1 MDGWRLNSR
10 PVYIRVQSCP
20 FVVKIDPV
28 AEKPDLTPQI
38 RALPH
43 KPGVYL
49 FKDRF
54 NKVIYVGKARDLHR
68 RVSQYFHP
76 SRRQTAD
83 LKTRALVDSIWG
95 METHVVRSEP
105 ESILLEGKLIKE
117 FRPRYNISFRDDKHF
132 YLVKV
137 NLNDPFPRFQ
147 LTRNKKEDGCRY
159 FGPFANSTA
168 LRSTLN
174 LMKKL
179 YGLRS
184 CHPVLPGEK
193 DYKHCL
199 DHIIRNCSAPCVGRI
214 TRGEYQARIRQ
225 ACAFLEGK
233 SSEMRDALEAEMRKA
248 ADRHDFEKAATLR
261 NMLQDIRETT
271 TPRRKFVRE
280 IPGTV
285 IPEKD
290 LEILRD
296 VLGLQVIPAV
306 IECFDI
312 SNISVTH
319 KVASMVAF
327 KNGRPDRANYRRFR
341 IKEVAGQD
349 DFASMAE
356 VVGRRYRRLVREARP
371 LPDLI
376 VVDGG
381 KGQLSSAVK
390 ELGSIGI
397 VGQPVIGLAKQRE
410 EIFRPGVSDPVVLP
424 GESGALRLLQRIR
437 DEAHRFANGYH
448 QLLMKKRMTES
459 VLDECPGVSEAKK
472 KALLARFGSVQRMR
486 KATEK
491 ELKEVAGVGDKL
503 AAELVAFFARLS
515 SLPAPQIGTGPEEKA
530 DVVYSLRAGKE
541 PS

>member
-1 MDGWRLNSR
+1 MER
-10 PVYIRVQSCP
+10 
-20 FVVKIDPV
+20 
-28 AEKPDLTPQI
+28 PDLAPQV

-68 RVSQYFHP
+68 RVAQYFHP

-147 LTRNKKEDGCRY
+147 LTRNRKEDGSRY

-179 YGLRS
+179 HGLRS

-193 DYKHCL
+193 DYRHCL
-199 DHIIRNCSAPCVGRI
+199 DHIIRNCSAPCVGKI
-214 TRGEYQARIRQ
+214 TRAEYQARVRQ
-225 ACAFLEGK
+225 ACTFLEGK

-341 IKEVAGQD
+341 IREVAGQD

-390 ELGSIGI
+390 ELAAIGI
-397 VGQPVIGLAKQRE
+397 VGHPVIGLAKQRE

-503 AAELVAFFARLS
+503 AAELVAFLARLS
-515 SLPAPQIGTGPEEKA
+515 SLPAPRIGAGPEEKA
-530 DVVYSLRAGKE
+530 DVVYSLRAGK
-541 PS
+541 